1 MTENEAFPTFECA
14 ISGTVENYDSDVE
27 LYFINAGLL
36 MSKLAQLKLA
46 DPGFQKHY
54 DAMIDYIHDL
64 NSSIIEKKSAP
75 DHQFLINLC
84 MGPEEEKSSF
94 DLLKRG
100 GGQAVPLLVESVSYV
115 RLCMFWYVRMAG
127 VDRFASGFTKQ
138 RFAGLPFLR
147 LALAYRAA
155 ALAN

>member
-1 MTENEAFPTFECA
+1 MEENEAFPTFECA

-27 LYFINAGLL
+27 LYFINSGLL

-46 DPGFQKHY
+46 DPGFQRNY
-54 DAMIDYIHDL
+54 GAMIDYIHEL
-64 NSSIIEKKSAP
+64 NTSIIEKKNAP
-75 DHQFLINLC
+75 RHQFLIDLC

-94 DLLKRG
+94 DLLSKA
-100 GGQAVPLLVESVSYV
+100 GGQAVPLLTEAVSYV
-115 RLCMFWYVRMAG
+115 RLCMFWYIRMAG
-127 VDRFASGFTKQ
+127 VERFASGFTKQ

-155 ALAN
+155 ALTN